1 MTTRIPTHPGAVL
14 REDVLPELRM
24 SAPKAADALG
34 ISRQMFNRILN
45 EKAPVTPAMALRIGA
60 WLGNGPDL
68 WINMQVKRDLAL
80 AARQLT
86 EELPKIPRVKAA

>member
-1 MTTRIPTHPGAVL
+1 MTTPIPTHPGAVL

-24 SAPKAADALG
+24 SPPKAADALG

-45 EKAPVTPAMALRIGA
+45 EKAPVTPAMALRLGT

-68 WINMQVKRDLAL
+68 WINMQVKHDLAL
-80 AARQLT
+80 ATRQLT
-86 EELPKIPRVKAA
+86 EELPKIRRAKAA